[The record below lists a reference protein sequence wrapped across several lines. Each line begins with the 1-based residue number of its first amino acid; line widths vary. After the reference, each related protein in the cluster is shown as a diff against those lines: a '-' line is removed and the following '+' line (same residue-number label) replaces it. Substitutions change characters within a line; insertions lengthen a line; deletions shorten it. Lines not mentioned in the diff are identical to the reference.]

1 MDSDGSYMQRQP
13 RTAEEEIGS
22 QQRLAEK
29 ALSRAKTKVRYRKGK
44 TRRRIVGR
52 NLR

>member
-1 MDSDGSYMQRQP
+1 MQRQP
-13 RTAEEEIGS
+13 RNAEEEIGS

-29 ALSRAKTKVRYRKGK
+29 ALNRAKTKVRYGKGS
-44 TRRRIVGR
+44 TSRRIVGR